1 MKENVNKANEA
12 MLEGDRDAVLRHL
25 QDDSSY
31 DHEIIWLRAHA
42 AANDEERL
50 NLLRALSQRNPSVYQ
65 ELAYQIIERED
76 RFEAQLNEPPDYKF
90 WKLPTWQERKQ
101 RLKQYSTWVAGGLLL
116 IVMIVFAIATTIN
129 QERQKEQVV
138 LEQRQ
143 VMLMTQTAVAYTTQK
158 VANYPEGSLII
169 RSLDFPT
176 NRPVT
181 FGEQDNSQYLPA
193 TPAVGSRF
201 GAVQVRFTCQKAICA
216 SPPEAQVSLLL
227 AGGQEVRYSSSAPFL
242 IDQQPVERISNRE
255 SVDIW
260 LVFEVPTGASPDA
273 LLVYASGQE
282 APLYVDWP

>member
-1 MKENVNKANEA
+1 MRENIKKANEVL
-12 MLEGDRDAVLRHL
+12 LEGDRDAVLRHL
-25 QDDSSY
+25 QGDSSY
-31 DHEIIWLRAHA
+31 DHEVIWLRAHA

-50 NLLRALSQRNPSVYQ
+50 SLLRSLSQRSPSTYQ

-101 RLKQYSTWVAGGLLL
+101 RLKQYGVWVAGGLFLL
-116 IVMIVFAIATTIN
+116 VMIVFAIATTIN
-129 QERQKEQVV
+129 QERQKQQVASEQT
-138 LEQRQ
+138 EMAQ
-143 VMLMTQTAVAYTTQK
+143 MTQTAVAYTTQK

-181 FGEQDNSQYLPA
+181 FGEQDNNQYLPA
-193 TPAVGSRF
+193 TPAIGSRF
-201 GAVQVRFTCQKAICA
+201 GAVQVRFTCNQAICS
-216 SPPEAQVSLLL
+216 SPPEAQISLLL
-227 AGGQEVRYSSSAPFL
+227 TNGQEVRYSSRMPFL
-242 IDQQPVERISNRE
+242 TDQQPIERISNRE

-260 LVFEVPTGASPDA
+260 LVFEVPIGASPDA